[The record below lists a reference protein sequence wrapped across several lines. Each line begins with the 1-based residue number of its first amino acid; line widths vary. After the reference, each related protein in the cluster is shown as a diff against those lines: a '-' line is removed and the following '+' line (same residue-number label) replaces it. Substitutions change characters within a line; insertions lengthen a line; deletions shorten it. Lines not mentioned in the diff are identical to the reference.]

1 MDTKHLFRYLIA
13 LLLLI
18 GWSPPTA
25 QAQEGENPFPLR
37 IGAEGGPT
45 LDFNVGLMQSAQ
57 FLQADAGAFSAVNE
71 DATFG
76 FHRVRFSLG
85 LTMNIHER
93 INAFVEL
100 GEEPNDFGAD
110 FAPVVDLFL
119 LNLIL
124 SETFTLQF
132 GTPVTVLFNFRG
144 YSDGAI
150 VQGNPL
156 IGNSP
161 IDMVT
166 AETGAKLIG
175 TFDPVTFDLTFTVPT
190 FFEDFGP
197 ERGFTFIGR
206 ASAPIAGGFSL
217 GAGYLYGN
225 NAGQI
230 GERAFGDIQRTG
242 LVMGDGENYNF
253 PGSPASSRDTH
264 TGLIPGIEPRIVHV
278 DAQFEQEGVPVLLR
292 AWYGYAVDTYSFVT
306 GTDEDDNPVLGV
318 GSQATG
324 LSETESVMDFFGA
337 TVAFDLSEQVYLAGR
352 FSLANNQSDWA
363 GDATQLTRI
372 QAGAGFRFWDHALFK
387 LEYVMQTE
395 GANSPGQIGA
405 DWNGVLGELSVFF

>member
-1 MDTKHLFRYLIA
+1 MDTKYLFHYLLA
-13 LLLLI
+13 LVFLI

-25 QAQEGENPFPLR
+25 FAQDGEDPFPLR

-45 LDFNVGLMQSAQ
+45 LDFNVGLMQSVQ
-57 FLQADAGAFSAVNE
+57 FLQADDGAFAAVNE
-71 DATFG
+71 DASFG

-100 GEEPNDFGAD
+100 GEEPNDFGD
-110 FAPVVDLFL
+110 NFAPVVDLFL

-124 SETFTLQF
+124 SENFTLQF

-166 AETGAKLIG
+166 AETGAGLIG
-175 TFDPVTFDLTFTVPT
+175 TFDPVTVNLTFTVPT

-206 ASAPIAGGFSL
+206 AFSPVAGGLSL

-225 NAGQI
+225 NGGQV
-230 GERAFGDIQRTG
+230 GERPFDDIQRTG

-264 TGLIPGIEPRIVHV
+264 TGLIPGIEPSIVHV
-278 DAQFEQEGVPVLLR
+278 DAQFQRDDVPVLVR
-292 AWYGYAVDTYSFVT
+292 AWYGYAVDNYSFLS
-306 GTDEDDNPVLGV
+306 GTDESGNPAYGV
-318 GSQATG
+318 GSQAVG
-324 LSETESVMDFFGA
+324 LSEIESVMDFFGA
-337 TVAFDLSEQVYLAGR
+337 TVAIDLTEQIYLAGR

-363 GDATQLTRI
+363 RDATRLTRI
-372 QAGAGFRFWDHALFK
+372 QAGAGFRFLEHGLFK

-395 GANSPGQIGA
+395 EANSPGQIGA